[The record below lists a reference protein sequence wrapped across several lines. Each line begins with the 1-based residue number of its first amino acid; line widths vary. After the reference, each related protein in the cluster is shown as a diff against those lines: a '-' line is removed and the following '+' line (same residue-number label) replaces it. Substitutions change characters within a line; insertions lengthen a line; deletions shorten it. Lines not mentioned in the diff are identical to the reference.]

1 MTTMQYIKYNEKLD
15 RIERANYI
23 RKLERDNK
31 ELSKRNRQLERELL
45 KLQVEK
51 RLDKEKYDTAIRRAN
66 DRISSDRKRRYEEK
80 YQSKE
85 KTYSNTYYRASALVS
100 GDKCARCPFSDA
112 CDGECE
118 E

>member
-15 RIERANYI
+15 RIERTNRA
-23 RKLERDNK
+23 RKIERENK
-31 ELSKRNRQLERELL
+31 ELAKRNRQLERELL

-51 RLDKEKYDTAIRRAN
+51 RLDKEKYDTAIKRAN
-66 DRISSDRKRRYEEK
+66 ELIASNRRRRYEEE

-85 KTYSNTYYRASALVS
+85 KRCSDTYYRALSLAS